1 MLEHTRHVAQS
12 VAADRFLFYSNY
24 IDENDD
30 WSGVYFQKRL
40 QQGDGLGD
48 KMKNAFER
56 IFKTHKKVVIIGSD
70 CATLTAKIIADAFEK
85 LAIFPF
91 VIGPATDGGYYLLG
105 MNRFSP
111 AVFDNI
117 EWSTSSVLSKTLEII
132 KHLGKPYYL
141 LPELPDIDRKEDWK
155 KFGWEI

>member
-12 VAADRFLFYSNY
+12 VAAHRFLFYSDY

-30 WSGVYFQKRL
+30 WPKVHFQKLL
-40 QQGDGLGD
+40 QQGDGLGE

-56 IFKTHKKVVIIGSD
+56 IFKNHNKVVIIGSD
-70 CATLTAKIIADAFEK
+70 CAQLTANIVTEAFEK

-91 VIGPATDGGYYLLG
+91 VIGPAIDGGYYLLG

-111 AVFDNI
+111 EVFDNI
-117 EWSTSSVLSKTLEII
+117 EWSTSSVLSKTIEIV
-132 KHLGKPYYL
+132 KHLDQPYHL
-141 LPELPDIDRKEDWK
+141 LPELSDIDCEDDWK
-155 KFGWEI
+155 KFGWKI